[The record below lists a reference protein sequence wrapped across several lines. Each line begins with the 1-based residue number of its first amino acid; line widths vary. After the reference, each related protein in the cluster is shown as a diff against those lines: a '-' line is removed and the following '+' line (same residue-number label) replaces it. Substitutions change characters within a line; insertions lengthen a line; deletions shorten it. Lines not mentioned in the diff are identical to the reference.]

1 MSLGLTHAKIVL
13 ILVIRGNI
21 SVSLDRRCCLCLE
34 YYRPSGSEESSR
46 SEGED
51 YNLIN
56 WFSCQK
62 SLLAIKNIHKVASP
76 SPTAYT
82 HIVVTMPEDK
92 EW

>member
-56 WFSCQK
+56 
-62 SLLAIKNIHKVASP
+62 
-76 SPTAYT
+76 
-82 HIVVTMPEDK
+82 
-92 EW
+92 